1 MYCYHNSKKMVF
13 RMGGLMM
20 LRRRRVLIAPHSGA
34 RVYPARENV

>member
-1 MYCYHNSKKMVF
+1 
-13 RMGGLMM
+13 MM